1 LAGGSDEN
9 QFRKAMEVAM
19 ETLKEVM

>member
-19 ETLKEVM
+19 EALMEAI

>member
-9 QFRKAMEVAM
+9 QFRKVMEVAM